1 MCEHGVRP
9 CARAGVKRVGVVSL
23 GLEGMTPDNVN
34 YLAKSFSASLRGPT
48 PGGVRGS
55 ATTASTPTGLERNR
69 RALDELLRHGDSGSL
84 QGLKNTVMTVL
95 MVVSISEV
103 RVEGIG
109 VTATAA
115 IGRQGTIAET
125 RRRVRSLQA
134 GQGADQWTSRT
145 YNALRL
151 ACRDGHHLEHP

>member
-1 MCEHGVRP
+1 MTNCTYRAKKAFPRRFEARP
-9 CARAGVKRVGVVSL
+9 QEVYAARVQGFG
-23 GLEGMTPDNVN
+23 
-34 YLAKSFSASLRGPT
+34 RGWRCQPLSVI
-48 PGGVRGS
+48 PF
-55 ATTASTPTGLERNR
+55 TTASTPTGLERDR
-69 RALDELLRHGDSGSL
+69 RALDELLRHGDSVSL

-109 VTATAA
+109 GTAA
-115 IGRQGTIAET
+115 AAIVRQGTIAQT

-134 GQGADQWTSRT
+134 GQGADQWISRT

-151 ACRDGHHLEHP
+151 VFRDRHHIEHP

>member
-1 MCEHGVRP
+1 MLRP
-9 CARAGVKRVGVVSL
+9 
-23 GLEGMTPDNVN
+23 E
-34 YLAKSFSASLRGPT
+34 
-48 PGGVRGS
+48 
-55 ATTASTPTGLERNR
+55 
-69 RALDELLRHGDSGSL
+69 DSGSL

-109 VTATAA
+109 GTDAAA
-115 IGRQGTIAET
+115 IVRQGTIAET

-151 ACRDGHHLEHP
+151 VFRDRHHIEHP

>member
-1 MCEHGVRP
+1 MS
-9 CARAGVKRVGVVSL
+9 VVSL
-23 GLEGMTPDNVN
+23 GLDGITPDNWT
-34 YLAKSFSASLRGPT
+34 YRAKSFSASVRDPT
-48 PGGVRGS
+48 SGGVKGS

-69 RALDELLRHGDSGSL
+69 RALEELLRPEDSGSL

-109 VTATAA
+109 GTAA
-115 IGRQGTIAET
+115 AAIVRQGTIAET
-125 RRRVRSLQA
+125 RRRVRSLRA

-145 YNALRL
+145 YNALSQAL
-151 ACRDGHHLEHP
+151 RDIPSHRTW